1 MLWASQVA
9 LEERTC
15 LPMQVRRKRRGF
27 DSWIRKIQR
36 RGKWPPTP
44 AFLSGESH
52 GQRSLADYSPCIS
65 QNWTQMKR
73 LSMHTHTQ
81 YASFSSCETFKG
93 MLFSCMFLVFWPP
106 YCLLSCRRFGLLTQ
120 SLPAPNSNS
129 FQCGSH

>member
-27 DSWIRKIQR
+27 DSWIRKIPW

-73 LSMHTHTQ
+73 LSTHTHNILH
-81 YASFSSCETFKG
+81 FHHVRLLKECF
-93 MLFSCMFLVFWPP
+93 FLV
-106 YCLLSCRRFGLLTQ
+106 YVLYFGPHIVYFL
-120 SLPAPNSNS
+120 A
-129 FQCGSH
+129 